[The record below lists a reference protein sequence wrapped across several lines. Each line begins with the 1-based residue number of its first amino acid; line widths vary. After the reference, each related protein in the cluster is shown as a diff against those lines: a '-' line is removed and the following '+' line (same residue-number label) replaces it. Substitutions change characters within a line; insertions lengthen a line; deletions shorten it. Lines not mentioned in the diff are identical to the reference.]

1 MKERRVY
8 WEDRI
13 SSVFYT
19 ESELLRIAEK
29 HLARNYDPPEKIFI
43 NGGGWRVQ
51 DFNGRNF
58 YDINACYSA
67 LPLGHRAF
75 WSLDIFP
82 RYFHEPNRILF
93 AKELAE
99 FCGMEMVCPMN
110 TGAEAVETAI
120 KLARKWGYLVKKIE
134 KDRAEII
141 VCKNNFHGRTT
152 TIVGFSSNPQYYEL
166 FGPKTPGFVSIF
178 FGNID
183 ALRKA
188 ITPQTAAFLA
198 EPIQGEGGI
207 IIPPNG
213 YFCGVRDI
221 CSKNNILMILDEV
234 QTGFGRTGTRFAFDY
249 EDVQPDVLIL
259 GKALGGGED
268 DISAVV
274 SSGEIMGLFQPGDH
288 GSTFGGNPK
297 ACRSAREFLRKF
309 QELKLAENSR
319 IQGEYFLKKLKEFA
333 GKRSSIKEVRG
344 RGLFIGVEFN
354 EKFSAK
360 RASQALLETGFLTVI
375 AQNNVLRLS
384 PPLTI
389 TKEEIDKVMAG
400 FQKTDIP

>member
-1 MKERRVY
+1 
-8 WEDRI
+8 
-13 SSVFYT
+13 
-19 ESELLRIAEK
+19 
-29 HLARNYDPPEKIFI
+29 
-43 NGGGWRVQ
+43 
-51 DFNGRNF
+51 
-58 YDINACYSA
+58 
-67 LPLGHRAF
+67 
-75 WSLDIFP
+75 
-82 RYFHEPNRILF
+82 
-93 AKELAE
+93 
-99 FCGMEMVCPMN
+99 
-110 TGAEAVETAI
+110 
-120 KLARKWGYLVKKIE
+120 
-134 KDRAEII
+134 
-141 VCKNNFHGRTT
+141 
-152 TIVGFSSNPQYYEL
+152 
-166 FGPKTPGFVSIF
+166 
-178 FGNID
+178 
-183 ALRKA
+183 
-188 ITPQTAAFLA
+188 
-198 EPIQGEGGI
+198 
-207 IIPPNG
+207 
-213 YFCGVRDI
+213 
-221 CSKNNILMILDEV
+221 MILDEV